1 MSIKNIID
9 NIKWIKKEIQKELEK
24 NPELDWTPLYDELQ
38 QEEENLIGAIE
49 YETGFTIPYEYRE
62 KIINKIIKQGHI

>member
-9 NIKWIKKEIQKELEK
+9 NINWIKKELQKELEK

-38 QEEENLIGAIE
+38 QEEENLLGAIE
-49 YETGFTIPYEYRE
+49 YETGFKIPFDQRE
-62 KIINKIIKQGHI
+62 RIINKVIKQGHI